1 MRVWERC
8 WAAAGW
14 AVAMEPVAVIDVGS
28 NSVCLLVAARL
39 RDGTLATLDKRKD
52 TARLRDEVG
61 EDGCLTE
68 RGMERAVNVFCLF
81 AEVLRNWSVRR
92 VRVVGTAA
100 LRAAINA
107 NDLVERIER
116 SSGLQLEI
124 ISGEEEA
131 RLAFLGVL
139 YGMGRRATGR
149 VLCADVGGGSTE
161 VILAEGGEVLKAT
174 SIPVGALVVTRQWL
188 GADPVEPE
196 AVAHARHQLR
206 ETFAHLRDSRDWPS
220 VDLAIATSGTIQR
233 VARIACAQ
241 DGQNIQDVHGLTLP
255 HPQLAQVTGA
265 LEAARTNENRLRL
278 PGMDPV
284 RADILL
290 GGALIYEI
298 LAETLNLQGWTVSM
312 DGLRMGVLGEL
323 ATGPW

>member
-1 MRVWERC
+1 
-8 WAAAGW
+8 
-14 AVAMEPVAVIDVGS
+14 MEPVAVIDVGS
-28 NSVCLLVAARL
+28 NSVCLLVAVRL
-39 RDGTLATLDKRKD
+39 RDGTLATVDKRKD

-61 EDGCLTE
+61 DDGRLTE
-68 RGMERAVNVFCLF
+68 RGMERAVNAFCMF
-81 AEVLRNWSVRR
+81 SEVLRNWSVRR

-100 LRAAINA
+100 LRAATNA
-107 NDLVERIER
+107 DELVDRIER
-116 SSGLQLEI
+116 TSGLQLQI

-161 VILAEGGEVLKAT
+161 VILAEGGEVLRTT
-174 SIPVGALVVTRQWL
+174 SIPIGALVVTRQWL

-196 AVAHARHQLR
+196 AIALARQQLR
-206 ETFAHLRDSRDWPS
+206 TAFADLRHIQGWQP
-220 VDLAIATSGTIQR
+220 VDIAIATSGTIQR
-233 VARIACAQ
+233 VARIGCAQ
-241 DGQNIQDVHGLTLP
+241 DGQIVQDVHGLTLP
-255 HPQLAQVTGA
+255 HAQMARVTQA
-265 LEAARTNENRLRL
+265 LETARTNENRLRL

-290 GGALIYEI
+290 GGALIYEV
-298 LAETLNLQGWTVSM
+298 LAETLSLPGWTVSM

-323 ATGPW
+323 ASGPW

>member
-1 MRVWERC
+1 
-8 WAAAGW
+8 
-14 AVAMEPVAVIDVGS
+14 MEPVAVIDVGS
-28 NSVCLLVAARL
+28 NSICLLVAVRL
-39 RDGTLATLDKRKD
+39 RDGTLATVDKRKD

-61 EDGCLTE
+61 EDGRLTA
-68 RGMERAVNVFCLF
+68 RGLERALAVFSLF

-100 LRAAINA
+100 LRAASNA
-107 NDLVERIER
+107 DELVERIER
-116 SSGLQLEI
+116 ATGLQLEI

-161 VILAEGGEVLKAT
+161 VILAEGGEVLKTT

-188 GADPVEPE
+188 GADPVQAD
-196 AVAHARHQLR
+196 AVALARRQLR
-206 ETFAHLRDSRDWPS
+206 ATFAGLGQPEGWPPVDS
-220 VDLAIATSGTIQR
+220 AIATSGTIQR

-241 DGQNIQDVHGLTLP
+241 EGRIVQDVHGLTLS
-255 HPQLAQVTGA
+255 HAELAGVTTA
-265 LEAARTNENRLRL
+265 LEQAQTNENRLRL

-290 GGALIYEI
+290 GGALIYEV
-298 LAETLNLQGWTVSM
+298 LAEVMNLPSWTVSM